1 MDCDTLVQNIIKV
14 IKDVV
19 PIEDNHV
26 DQIKPKL
33 QEVIKSVTDRL
44 DDQETRIMALER
56 KQKAIVLTERR
67 REVNSVR
74 NSIILKSKKTVS
86 EIQKF
91 VSGSIE
97 AGGAGKV
104 AMKNVHL
111 SEIPAPVGAKRDNKV
126 YRCLLGEK
134 EKKGLF
140 VGLSKMKP
148 ENFDVAKDDRI
159 NVENETPRYL
169 SGSKKEL
176 ERISFTLRKTYK
188 ATHNLKAK
196 IILSNLKLKLKIK
209 DTASGNEWFGMEDA
223 RAEQYLQTPVYYKA
237 DELPRDGAKTCKD
250 HYLGILAALDI

>member
-26 DQIKPKL
+26 QLIKPKL
-33 QEVIKSVTDRL
+33 QDVIKSVTDRL
-44 DDQETRIMALER
+44 DDQESRILALER

-74 NSIILKSKKTVS
+74 NSIILKSKKTVA

-111 SEIPAPVGAKRDNKV
+111 SEIPAPVGAKRDNRV

-140 VGLSKMKP
+140 IGLSKMKP
-148 ENFDVAKDDRI
+148 ESVDAADRI
-159 NVENETPRYL
+159 NVENETPRFL

-188 ATHNLKAK
+188 ATHNLKTK

-223 RAEQYLQTPVYYKA
+223 RAEQYLQTAVYYKA